1 MGYRLS
7 RKAEEDILE
16 IFIQGARRFG
26 LRQAEAYHDALAECF
41 TFLAEN
47 PYAARERQEI
57 TPPVRVH
64 PFGVHLVIYIVDES
78 GTPFIIR
85 VRHAHEDWM
94 DEKQTTP
101 EPQEPSPP
109 RG

>member
-1 MGYRLS
+1 MGYQLS
-7 RKAEEDILE
+7 RKAEDDILE
-16 IFIQGARRFG
+16 IFIQGAHRFG

-64 PFGVHLVIYIVDES
+64 PFGAHLVIYTVDES

-94 DEKQTTP
+94 DEKQT
-101 EPQEPSPP
+101 PP
-109 RG
+109 PAQAPGTTRG